1 MGLYSFSDMYKCGA
15 QCTVHVNGYPI
26 LETVGIS
33 YQLQESKLPIYG
45 YSSTHFDAVG
55 RGQVL
60 VQGSLVCN
68 WVHQDYLY
76 RATEMV
82 NRELGS
88 VQTNTVSVE
97 KLTPENGYA
106 AIEQAVFSYNQDGNS
121 SSIAE
126 TLKALKQSYWSS
138 TTLGD
143 NSGLAFTANPSD
155 IGGVTITIKAG
166 QPTAKLPN
174 GDWGV
179 MLTSV
184 HFLGRGKQIQVS
196 EDVILESYPFIARN
210 ELTLASRKQEPVVV
224 EPEPKESDYN
234 ELDPPEGS
242 LWDTISIENHNEGS
256 YSSGQG
262 TYSSGPVTQ

>member
-1 MGLYSFSDMYKCGA
+1 MSSYSFSDMYKCGA

-26 LETVGIS
+26 METVGIS
-33 YQLQESKLPIYG
+33 YQIQESKLPIYG

-60 VQGSLVCN
+60 VQGTLVCN

-82 NRELGS
+82 NRLNEPSIVGDQEIIEGP
-88 VQTNTVSVE
+88 VNRGVSN
-97 KLTPENGYA
+97 LTPGNAYA
-106 AIEQAVFSYNQDGNS
+106 AVEQAVYSFNTGEAPGDSTGPNS
-121 SSIAE
+121 LAE
-126 TLKALKQSYWSS
+126 TLQALKDSFWSS
-138 TTLGD
+138 T
-143 NSGLAFTANPSD
+143 SVVSSSQLAFTANPHD
-155 IGGVTITIKAG
+155 ISGVTITIKAG
-166 QPTAKLPN
+166 QITDQLPN

-210 ELTLASRKQEPVVV
+210 ELTLRSRETAVQ
-224 EPEPKESDYN
+224 
-234 ELDPPEGS
+234 
-242 LWDTISIENHNEGS
+242 IS
-256 YSSGQG
+256 SSEVNVAAA
-262 TYSSGPVTQ
+262 TDLNDIPI

>member
-1 MGLYSFSDMYKCGA
+1 MGSYSFSDMYKCGA

-76 RATEMV
+76 RATEMAE
-82 NRELGS
+82 RELGS
-88 VQTNTVSVE
+88 VQINTASVGN
-97 KLTPENGYA
+97 LTPEDAYA
-106 AIEQAVFSYNQDGNS
+106 AIEQAVFSYNQGGDVNG
-121 SSIAE
+121 IG
-126 TLKALKQSYWSS
+126 TTMQALKNSYWSS
-138 TTLGD
+138 TTLGG

-166 QPTAKLPN
+166 QPTAQLPN

-210 ELTLASRKQEPVVV
+210 ELTLASKKQEAVVV
-224 EPEPKESDYN
+224 QPDQSEADIDPLEPPKA
-234 ELDPPEGS
+234 S
-242 LWDTISIENHNEGS
+242 LWDIIDDGIPRPRITPDS
-256 YSSGQG
+256 
-262 TYSSGPVTQ
+262 